1 MNNFKAHEDA
11 VDLTEKYSAYQLAKM
26 LLESEKTLAKITN
39 NLIDISAREDTMER
53 YLVDKDLIAD
63 YTKWVDDNDTM

>member
-1 MNNFKAHEDA
+1 MENFKTHEDA
-11 VDLTEKYSAYQLAKM
+11 VDLTEQYSAYQLAKI
-26 LLESEKTLAKITN
+26 LLETEKTLAKITN
-39 NLIDISAREDTMER
+39 NFIDISAREDTMER

>member
-26 LLESEKTLAKITN
+26 LLEAQEELEETN
-39 NLIDISAREDTMER
+39 YILEELR
-53 YLVDKDLIAD
+53 K
-63 YTKWVDDNDTM
+63 